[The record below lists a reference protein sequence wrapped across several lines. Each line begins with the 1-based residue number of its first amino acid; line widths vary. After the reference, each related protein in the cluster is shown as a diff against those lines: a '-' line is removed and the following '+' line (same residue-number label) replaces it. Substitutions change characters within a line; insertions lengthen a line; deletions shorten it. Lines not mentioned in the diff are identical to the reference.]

1 MLLDLYLWLDL
12 LLSHLL
18 TTKAVI
24 AFTFLLVAFTLIGM
38 AWSVWGPSR
47 RPK

>member
-38 AWSVWGPSR
+38 AWSAWR